1 MCPSREEALKEKGK
15 RLTMLR
21 VVIKVRKTHS
31 KNTTLHPKLQTSISG
46 NLGPK
51 IKHQKVQEQLPLLPR
66 LLNKMYQKLLSIGH
80 VALEPL
86 APLQQ
91 PYPNWYKPNLTCEY
105 HTGAARHSIHT
116 CSAFKKKL
124 MQLIKTGWVM
134 FKETLK
140 VSVNPLPNHASSNGL
155 VNALEEECLGN
166 LKALMIRVGCEED
179 NMNFL
184 GT

>member
-1 MCPSREEALKEKGK
+1 
-15 RLTMLR
+15 
-21 VVIKVRKTHS
+21 
-31 KNTTLHPKLQTSISG
+31 
-46 NLGPK
+46 
-51 IKHQKVQEQLPLLPR
+51 
-66 LLNKMYQKLLSIGH
+66 
-80 VALEPL
+80 
-86 APLQQ
+86 
-91 PYPNWYKPNLTCEY
+91 
-105 HTGAARHSIHT
+105 
-116 CSAFKKKL
+116 

-140 VSVNPLPNHASSNGL
+140 VSVNPLPTHASSNGL

>member
-1 MCPSREEALKEKGK
+1 
-15 RLTMLR
+15 MLR

-46 NLGPK
+46 NLGPQ

-80 VALEPL
+80 VAPEPL

-91 PYPNWYKPNLTCEY
+91 PYPNWYKPNLTYEY